1 MGERRKVYRNHP
13 AKEVSLFSLLLFR
26 VRAPNA
32 GSCTVL
38 LCRVAAIS
46 VAQRTA
52 EEVGCILG
60 DEVGCTLSERAAR
73 LTPS

>member
-1 MGERRKVYRNHP
+1 MGERGKVYRNHP
-13 AKEVSLFSLLLFR
+13 AKEVSLFVPQPVLR
-26 VRAPNA
+26 HTAE
-32 GSCTVL
+32 SCIVS

-60 DEVGCTLSERAAR
+60 DEVGSRCRRRAPSLTLS
-73 LTPS
+73 